1 MYGAEPIDESF
12 ARIHK
17 LKHLQIGQGDLNHL
31 LGIEKSPYFS
41 RRVASVVNVRIEDY
55 AEACSVEMGLLLL
68 INMYKS
74 KA

>member
-1 MYGAEPIDESF
+1 M
-12 ARIHK
+12 
-17 LKHLQIGQGDLNHL
+17 NHL

-68 INMYKS
+68 INMYNS